1 MKRIIII
8 GEGQTEQS
16 FCNDVLQ
23 SHFNAKGIL
32 IQNPVIKKTHGGIVN
47 WEALKRQVE
56 THLIQDP
63 TCIVS
68 TLIDYYGLYKHHK
81 YPFWE
86 EAEKLANKSDR
97 MDMLEAGMLS
107 EIEPELQRR
116 FLPYI
121 QLHEFESLLFSD
133 LDIYNNNFEA
143 DEFLDYNYLLETIN
157 QFDNPELI
165 NNGIETAP
173 SKRLAK
179 IIKGYFSENE
189 NQKVLY
195 GTLLA
200 QDIGL
205 HKIRSKCP
213 RFNDWIIKLET
224 YKWF

>member
-1 MKRIIII
+1 
-8 GEGQTEQS
+8 
-16 FCNDVLQ
+16 
-23 SHFNAKGIL
+23 
-32 IQNPVIKKTHGGIVN
+32 
-47 WEALKRQVE
+47 
-56 THLIQDP
+56 
-63 TCIVS
+63 
-68 TLIDYYGLYKHHK
+68 
-81 YPFWE
+81 
-86 EAEKLANKSDR
+86 
-97 MDMLEAGMLS
+97 MDMLEAGMLY
-107 EIEPELQRR
+107 EVEPELQRR

-205 HKIRSKCP
+205 QKIRSKCP
-213 RFNDWIIKLET
+213 RFNDWIIKLEAV
-224 YKWF
+224 